1 MHRLNEQGM
10 EILCRGA
17 RRVFLGPT
25 VQQMEIVAEYVVEP
39 VDGLLKLLF
48 LRPFTLGFLAN
59 ARLNFRPVFRSHR
72 EAHILNELSGG
83 IIGRQAEQLRGE
95 PDHVAFLLTAEADKV
110 LIDFHA
116 WSLIRMKRT
125 AGHPGTVDFYAVM
138 LRDFAGADLFFY
150 LGVDPQ
156 KHHLLSRQGKKKAP
170 VFIGK
175 TQVKTD
181 AHHLSLFCCFFLRA

>member
-1 MHRLNEQGM
+1 
-10 EILCRGA
+10 
-17 RRVFLGPT
+17 
-25 VQQMEIVAEYVVEP
+25 MEIVAEYVVDP

-48 LRPFTLGFLAN
+48 LRPFTLGFLTN

-95 PDHVAFLLTAEADKV
+95 PDHVAFFLTAEADKV

-125 AGHPGTVDFYAVM
+125 AGHPGTVDFYAIM

-150 LGVDPQ
+150 LGIDPQ
-156 KHHLLSRQGKKKAP
+156 AGHILDDTSLDVSGSDLIDHILESRTVKAGTGDPIIGEVSEDRHAVGQSIVLKDPLLVHNG
-170 VFIGK
+170 V
-175 TQVKTD
+175 
-181 AHHLSLFCCFFLRA
+181 